1 MKRLIIKAIKKE
13 AFGKAPFFKQT
24 YVYST
29 KVDKTE
35 IKYCNTFSPHNRI
48 KQKQRSTLYA
58 LTVRSG
64 VFNFAFS

>member
-24 YVYST
+24 NVYST

-48 KQKQRSTLYA
+48 KQKTTRYTLCIDS
-58 LTVRSG
+58 VIWC
-64 VFNFAFS
+64 V